1 MKKKRICLLI
11 VFGLL
16 LIGILV
22 FSGTYAYFAWNSTGE
37 NKNASVSVSSVN
49 GQGQCNKA
57 ADNEMI
63 LHPVSNRNNGRIITV
78 NTRQTLSEYAYITW
92 TLTINSI
99 NTATT
104 ETAGLKHQS
113 FKYELVNTTT
123 GESYGSGN
131 FLGKDIGDTISFSN
145 NTELLPYNVT
155 NYFTLYLWIDGTI
168 GKNDNDILNQTYSFD
183 LVCDI
188 TGANV

>member
-11 VFGLL
+11 IFGLL

-49 GQGQCNKA
+49 GQGQCNKT

-78 NTRQTLSEYAYITW
+78 STRQTLSEYAYITW

-168 GKNDNDILNQTYSFD
+168 GKNNNDILNQTYSFD